1 MEKDAVKYLFFKDVI
16 ADMVKAIEGGALT
29 GAFTL
34 SFCCIDYLGFG
45 MYPWRKKNEKK
56 DFIIFVKE
64 YMGDFDQRYS
74 KYAEYIYSAR
84 CSFIHSFSQSK
95 SEENLGVNLIYM
107 FADNGP
113 NEPYHLKES
122 VVKNKKSIFI
132 VLVDLLTDIIASA
145 SYFFNGIDNLSK
157 SKNGMTK
164 FIMFF
169 LPNY

>member
-1 MEKDAVKYLFFKDVI
+1 
-16 ADMVKAIEGGALT
+16 
-29 GAFTL
+29 
-34 SFCCIDYLGFG
+34 
-45 MYPWRKKNEKK
+45 
-56 DFIIFVKE
+56 
-64 YMGDFDQRYS
+64 MGDFDQRYS

-145 SYFFNGIDNLSK
+145 SYFFNGIDNPEQIKKWYDEIYHVFSPKLLISENLGRINFYYK
-157 SKNGMTK
+157 DLHPILRVIDDDPDPISFRHSLRNS
-164 FIMFF
+164 INNIVSNW
-169 LPNY
+169 L